1 MRDELARIKKM
12 EWSLPESEAEVGSQS
27 ARFLLDA
34 RGDVAVDLLKCQQGN
49 PTEQAKLLRLMGQ
62 DIGRPFVSRARYSGA
77 TPKMVKM
84 HLDRIL
90 EILNTQEGT
99 RQAGVTIGHDQVL
112 IVRPY
117 SLRVGVRVGGF
128 FDGDTLRVAY
138 EEGTKDFEF
147 VWKEPESAKPAKV
160 EVVFNSV
167 ASVGDM
173 LVVRAKD
180 GEVHRVTFSQEV
192 VLEGDGFEENFQSEG
207 AKPYVIPAGES
218 AEHSAFEFAHA
229 INKGEA
235 GVMATCDGNTVILEQ
250 LVCGEMRTQDFIE
263 IKAKSCAVSAF
274 DAGQDVEV
282 REVPKDVIAL
292 YVTQGAEDVAADYS
306 EAMAQLER
314 ADVGLAMKVEGP
326 NVLLTCGS
334 RVKNVVAVS
343 EGEEVEVISVCEEQE
358 RAWGVHVIEVDR
370 WNQGKL
376 VAALMEVLPRIIGV
390 REVFE
395 EVCENNTSIIVVG
408 DRDLSWKFCGEWGEV
423 FNEGS
428 DGYDG
433 GFEKLNASILPG
445 EKLHLTHALVFV
457 DAEDE
462 EGSVK
467 VDFVVEDSCK
477 ENVLRVNSLPKGV
490 LLDLSPGITAIGK
503 WGVSDVHV
511 HFNEPVPS
519 GMEVEIQLMGVIR

>member
-49 PTEQAKLLRLMGQ
+49 PAEQAKLLRLMGQ

-77 TPKMVKM
+77 TPKMVKV

-117 SLRVGVRVGGF
+117 PLRVGVRVGGF

-235 GVMATCDGNTVILEQ
+235 GVMATCDGNKVILEQ
-250 LVCGEMRTQDFIE
+250 LVCGEMARRDFIE

-274 DAGQDVEV
+274 DPGQDVTIREV
-282 REVPKDVIAL
+282 RKDVIAL

-306 EAMAQLER
+306 EAMEQLER
-314 ADVGLAMKVEGP
+314 ADVGLAMRVEGS
-326 NVLLTCGS
+326 NVLLSCGS
-334 RVKNVVAVS
+334 RVKTVVAVS
-343 EGEEVEVISVCEEQE
+343 EGEEVEVISVCEEEE
-358 RAWGVHVIEVDR
+358 RASGVHVIEVDQ

-376 VAALMEVLPRIIGV
+376 VTMLMEVLPEIPGV
-390 REVFE
+390 LEVF
-395 EVCENNTSIIVVG
+395 ENNTSLIVVS
-408 DRDLSWKFCGEWGEV
+408 DRDLSLEFCGEWGEV

-457 DAEDE
+457 DRGGQGGDIAKLLMED
-462 EGSVK
+462 G
-467 VDFVVEDSCK
+467 CK
-477 ENVLRVNSLPKGV
+477 QAVLHVNDLPKGV
-490 LLDLSPGITAIGK
+490 LIDLSSEITVLGK
-503 WGVSDVHV
+503 WGVEGVHV
-511 HFNEPVPS
+511 HFSEPIPA